1 MRNAPFEPTQR
12 PGRRAGDRAPS
23 CRQRAVGAVNLRSRP
38 VVVAE
43 GVRRAARTEIIDGVT
58 HTVFPPRVVP
68 GRTVAVEVR

>member
-1 MRNAPFEPTQR
+1 M
-12 PGRRAGDRAPS
+12 
-23 CRQRAVGAVNLRSRP
+23 NLRSRP